1 MSEINSWE
9 YSLVGDFFAKFN
21 WSGKEIALA
30 APNSGSEMLN
40 WQLQT
45 VQTFLGRLN
54 WTGESVK
61 HLEHLSALQGLST
74 SLAVKDFFS
83 FLHGKV
89 NQRLVPYLRYRQD
102 IRPSQKMISG
112 LMISRICFET
122 LKSTN

>member
-74 SLAVKDFFS
+74 SLAVKDFFQL
-83 FLHGKV
+83 FAWEGQPTIGAV
-89 NQRLVPYLRYRQD
+89 PEVPTGYPTEPEDDFRLND
-102 IRPSQKMISG
+102 FSDM
-112 LMISRICFET
+112 F
-122 LKSTN
+122 